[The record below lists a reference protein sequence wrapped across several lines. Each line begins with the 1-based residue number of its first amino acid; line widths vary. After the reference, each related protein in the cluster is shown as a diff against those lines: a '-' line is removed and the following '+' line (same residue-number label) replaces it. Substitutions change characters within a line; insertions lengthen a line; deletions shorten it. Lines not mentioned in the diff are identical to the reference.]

1 MVGTCPAVFVTM
13 LAQLAAGSAL
23 LVAGGV
29 QPPMLKSQRGEAPG
43 CRTTIAARVPV
54 GPGRNDNIG
63 CRTGRELAH
72 ADVGAQH
79 DAGAARR
86 GHRDRA
92 AVRREHRAAL
102 LSRPEWWDDRRQ
114 DRIIV
119 VAREVNL
126 RADVR
131 MPSALPR
138 PLSSFIGR
146 EDVLAEAAQLLHDT
160 RLLTLTG
167 PGGSGKTRLGI
178 ELATRVGAGYPDGA
192 HFVPLA
198 AIRDPA
204 LVPSSI
210 AQSLGLQDARDRP
223 LAEHLASYLSER
235 TVLLVLD
242 NFEQLLPAANLIAE
256 LLAAGGGTRVVV
268 TSRSPLHL
276 SGEQEFPVPPL
287 PVPGA
292 GADTSAAALAACESA
307 SLFVARAKAVAPDF
321 TVDENNAAAIAGIV
335 RRLDGLPLA
344 IELAAARVK
353 LLPPAGLLARLDHS
367 LGLLVG
373 GSRDLPDRQQTLRS
387 TIAWSYDLLSD
398 AARRLLAVLAVFRG
412 GTGLAVLESVC
423 AASIDPGV
431 PVLEAVQEL
440 LD

>member
-1 MVGTCPAVFVTM
+1 M
-13 LAQLAAGSAL
+13 
-23 LVAGGV
+23 
-29 QPPMLKSQRGEAPG
+29 
-43 CRTTIAARVPV
+43 
-54 GPGRNDNIG
+54 
-63 CRTGRELAH
+63 
-72 ADVGAQH
+72 
-79 DAGAARR
+79 
-86 GHRDRA
+86 
-92 AVRREHRAAL
+92 
-102 LSRPEWWDDRRQ
+102 
-114 DRIIV
+114 
-119 VAREVNL
+119 
-126 RADVR
+126 
-131 MPSALPR
+131 
-138 PLSSFIGR
+138 
-146 EDVLAEAAQLLHDT
+146 LHDT

-223 LAEHLASYLSER
+223 LVEHLAIYLSER

-242 NFEQLLPAANLIAE
+242 NFEQLLPAATLIAE

-292 GADTSAAALAACESA
+292 GADTSATALAACESV
-307 SLFVARAKAVAPDF
+307 SLFAARAKAVAPDF

-367 LGLLVG
+367 LGLLVWG
-373 GSRDLPDRQQTLRS
+373 AAGICRTVSKPCATRSRGATTCSAMLRDACWPCSPCSAAVPD
-387 TIAWSYDLLSD
+387 
-398 AARRLLAVLAVFRG
+398 
-412 GTGLAVLESVC
+412 
-423 AASIDPGV
+423 
-431 PVLEAVQEL
+431 
-440 LD
+440 